1 VSQAVFSSWN
11 DKILDT
17 RQEGNSITA
26 EEIGLSLAY
35 DHREVQ
41 ALISWNGLVV
51 ADASIN
57 VVTLA
62 GAYMREVAKLS
73 CGECST
79 GYNSTRLISEALER
93 LVNGQGRAGDIA
105 LIQDLATG
113 VRQNA
118 KCDFCAQAVKPI
130 LDSLSAYAAEFKAAN
145 ESHPAFTQLDYITK
159 VSAPCMEACPIHQDI
174 PGYVELVRNRR
185 YNEALEV
192 IQQTNCLPGITGRAC
207 VAFCESNC
215 VRGNIDQ
222 PISIRALKRVPADVG
237 ISKPV
242 QPPKNGKKDRV
253 GVIGAGPA
261 GLAAARQLALMGYRV
276 TVFDERPAA
285 GGMMDAGIPAYRLP
299 RRIIEAETAPLKA
312 LGVEFKFNTRV
323 KFLEDMTYQY
333 KATIV
338 ASGAHLSK
346 DGGIANWNKDLDG
359 LMEGVKF
366 LNQVNSG
373 QALPARARVLVVGG
387 GNTAIDCARA
397 ALRQGSKEV
406 TIIYRRSRTEMPAHA
421 EEIEAAEKEGVKL
434 LFLALPVK
442 IMAENNKVSG
452 AECQRMELG
461 EPDSSGRRRPVPVK
475 GSEFIVP
482 ADLVLTAIGESPELS
497 FLTES
502 KVELT
507 SWGSIKT
514 DEDGRTNIRWLFAAG
529 DCASGPAS
537 IVEAM
542 SAGKRAALSVDRYLA
557 KSKTPE
563 SESQIIDRLLHETA
577 LSQKRSGTRPAPA
590 ARRHPRTLLVEDRL
604 AGFDEV
610 EKCFDM
616 KTAAAEADRCLRCYR
631 VIVMVR
637 K

>member
-1 VSQAVFSSWN
+1 MSQAIFSSWN
-11 DKILDT
+11 DKILDA
-17 RQEGNSITA
+17 RQGSNSITA
-26 EEIGLSLAY
+26 GDIGLPLEY
-35 DHREVQ
+35 DQHQVQ
-41 ALISWNGLVV
+41 ALISWNGLVI
-51 ADASIN
+51 ADSSVN
-57 VVTLA
+57 VVALA
-62 GAYMREVAKLS
+62 AAYMREVGKLA

-79 GYNSTRLISEALER
+79 GYNCTRLINEALER
-93 LVNGQGRAGDIA
+93 LVNGQGREGDA
-105 LIQDLATG
+105 SLIQDLAAG
-113 VRQNA
+113 VQQNA
-118 KCDFCAQAVKPI
+118 RCDFCPQAVKPI
-130 LDSLSAYAAEFKAAN
+130 LDSLNAYAAEFKAAA
-145 ESHPAFTQLDYITK
+145 ESHPSFGQLDYITK
-159 VSAPCMEACPIHQDI
+159 ISAPCMEACPIHQDI
-174 PGYVELVRNRR
+174 PAYVELVRNRR

-207 VAFCESNC
+207 VAFCEGNC
-215 VRGNIDQ
+215 VRNKIDQ
-222 PISIRALKRVPADVG
+222 PVSIRALKRVPADVG

-242 QPPKNGKKDRV
+242 QPSKNAKRDKV

-261 GLAAARQLALMGYRV
+261 GLAAARQLALLGYRV

-299 RRIIEAETAPLKA
+299 RRIIEAEVAPLKA

-323 KFLEDMTYQY
+323 KYLEDMTYQY

-346 DGGIANWNKDLDG
+346 DGGIANWNKDYDG
-359 LMEGVKF
+359 LMEGVKY

-373 QALPARARVLVVGG
+373 QSLPARAKVLVVGG

-406 TIIYRRSRTEMPAHA
+406 TIIYRRSRDEMPAHP
-421 EEIEAAEKEGVKL
+421 EEIQAAEKEGVKL
-434 LFLALPVK
+434 MFLALPVK
-442 IMAENNKVSG
+442 IMAQNNSVSG

-475 GSEFIVP
+475 CSEFIVP

-497 FLTES
+497 FLTEN

-514 DEDGRTNIRWLFAAG
+514 NEDGKTNIYWLFAAG

-542 SAGKRAALSVDRYLA
+542 AAGKKAAMSVDRHLT
-557 KSKTPE
+557 KSKSPE
-563 SESQIIDRLLHETA
+563 PEGQVIDRLLHETA
-577 LSQKRSGTRPAPA
+577 LSQKRSGAKPAPA
-590 ARRHPRTLLVEDRL
+590 ARRHPRTLPVEDRL
-604 AGFDEV
+604 TGFEEV

-616 KTAAAEADRCLRCYR
+616 KTASAEADRCLRCYR
-631 VIVMVR
+631 VFVMVR